1 MRTEPSLLL
10 PLFRSDGQRR
20 LLSRIYLASDRP
32 APLAELARELG
43 IDRGGLK
50 READRLERAGLI
62 RSERIGRQRY
72 LYPDTSS
79 PYFRDLY
86 RLLVKAFGPGTLIG
100 PELAGIDGI
109 EEAYLYGSWAARYHG
124 EVGLDPAD
132 IDVIVIGNPSRIAV
146 AGADRRLTELVGR
159 EVNISIVA
167 PPEWDAAESGF
178 LQEVRRRPLVPVQ
191 LESNDG
197 DGRS

>member
-20 LLSRIYLASDRP
+20 LLTRVYLASDRP
-32 APLAELARELG
+32 APLSELARELS

-62 RSERIGRQRY
+62 RSERAGHQRY
-72 LYPDTSS
+72 LHPDESS

-86 RLLVKAFGPGTLIG
+86 SLLVKAFGPALLVA
-100 PELAGIDGI
+100 PELAAIEGIDK
-109 EEAYLYGSWAARYHG
+109 AYLYGSWAARYQG

-132 IDVIVIGNPSRIAV
+132 IDVMVIGAPSRIAV
-146 AGADRRLTELVGR
+146 AGAERRLTERLGR
-159 EVNISIVA
+159 DVNISISS
-167 PPEWDAAESGF
+167 PDEWDAARSGF
-178 LQEVRRRPLVPVQ
+178 LLEVRQRPLVPIDLQ
-191 LESNDG
+191 QNREP
-197 DGRS
+197 

>member
-20 LLSRIYLASDRP
+20 LLARVYLAPDRP
-32 APLAELARELG
+32 APLSELARELA

-62 RSERIGRQRY
+62 RSERVGRQRF
-72 LYPDTSS
+72 LYPDESS

-86 RLLVKAFGPGTLIG
+86 ALLVKAFGPSMLIG
-100 PELAGIDGI
+100 PELTGIDGI
-109 EEAYLYGSWAARYHG
+109 HAAYLYGSWAARYNG

-132 IDVIVIGNPSRIAV
+132 IDVIVVGTPSRIAV
-146 AGADRRLTELVGR
+146 AGAARRLTELLGR
-159 EVNISIVA
+159 EVNIWISSDQ
-167 PPEWDAAESGF
+167 EWEAAESGF
-178 LQEVRRRPLVPVQ
+178 LQDVRQRPLVPIDVR
-191 LESNDG
+191 SNG
-197 DGRS
+197 AS

>member
-20 LLSRIYLASDRP
+20 LLARVYLAPDRP
-32 APLAELARELG
+32 APLSELARELA

-50 READRLERAGLI
+50 READRLERAGLV

-72 LYPDTSS
+72 LYPDESS

-86 RLLVKAFGPGTLIG
+86 SLLVKAFGPAMFIA
-100 PELAGIDGI
+100 PELSAIEGID
-109 EEAYLYGSWAARYHG
+109 EAYLYGSWAARYHG

-132 IDVIVIGNPSRIAV
+132 IDVMIIGRPSRIAV
-146 AGADRRLTELVGR
+146 AGVARRLTERLGR
-159 EVNISIVA
+159 EVNISISS
-167 PPEWDAAESGF
+167 PEEWDAAETGF
-178 LQEVRRRPLVPVQ
+178 LQEVRQRPLVPIDVQ
-191 LESNDG
+191 SNG
-197 DGRS
+197 GS

>member
-20 LLSRIYLASDRP
+20 LLARVYLAPDRP
-32 APLAELARELG
+32 APLSELARELAV
-43 IDRGGLK
+43 DRGGLK

-62 RSERIGRQRY
+62 RSERVGRQRH
-72 LYPDTSS
+72 LYPDESS

-86 RLLVKAFGPGTLIG
+86 SLLIKAFGPAMLIG

-109 EEAYLYGSWAARYHG
+109 DAAYLYGSWAARYHG

-132 IDVIVIGNPSRIAV
+132 IDVMVIGTPSRIAV
-146 AGADRRLTELVGR
+146 AGAERRLTERMGR
-159 EVNISIVA
+159 EVNVWISS
-167 PPEWDAAESGF
+167 PEEWEAADSGF
-178 LQEVRRRPLVPVQ
+178 LQDVRQRPLVPVD
-191 LESNDG
+191 LRSN
-197 DGRS
+197 GRS